1 MRNIELG
8 EKLRS
13 HRGELTALMES
24 ELGAEKLEALEKVI
38 YPVDLSYDDVIED
51 IVDSDRYDNSDNYSY
66 NGTTDDFIKA
76 FKLVLTDDDIEF
88 IKEFIH
94 DEFENLPFYNGEIT
108 DEFLYLIFKDHYYD
122 DEFSKELESI
132 EDLASMLIADKYYK
146 YFKLDF
152 IKEFLGE

>member
-8 EKLRS
+8 EKLRNR
-13 HRGELTALMES
+13 RGELTALMER

-38 YPVDLSYDDVIED
+38 FSVDLSYDDVIED
-51 IVDSDRYDNSDNYSY
+51 IVDSDRYDNSDNYCY
-66 NGTTDDFIKA
+66 DGTTDDFIKA

-88 IKEFIH
+88 LKDDLEK
-94 DEFENLPFYNGEIT
+94 LPFYKGEID
-108 DEFLYLIFKDHYYD
+108 DELLYMIFKDHYYD
-122 DEFSKELESI
+122 DEFERELSNI
-132 EDLASMLIADKYYK
+132 DDIASMLIADKYYK

>member
-8 EKLRS
+8 KKLRN
-13 HRGELTALMES
+13 RRKELEALMES

-66 NGTTDDFIKA
+66 DGTTDAFIKA

-88 IKEFIH
+88 IKEFIN
-94 DEFENLPFYNGEIT
+94 DEFDNLPFYKGEIT
-108 DEFLYLIFKDHYYD
+108 DELLYLIFKDKDYD
-122 DEFSKELESI
+122 DKFYKVLTNI
-132 EDLASMLIADKYYK
+132 EDLALMLIADKYYK

>member
-8 EKLRS
+8 EKLKS
-13 HRGELTALMES
+13 HRGELKALMES

-51 IVDSDRYDNSDNYSY
+51 IVDSDRFDNSDNYSY
-66 NGTTDDFIKA
+66 DGTTDDFIKA

-88 IKEFIH
+88 IKEFIN
-94 DEFENLPFYNGEIT
+94 DEFGNLPFYDGKID

-122 DEFSKELESI
+122 DEFEKELSNI
-132 EDLASMLIADKYYK
+132 EDIASMLIADKYYK

-152 IKEFLGE
+152 IKNFLGE

>member
-1 MRNIELG
+1 MKNIELG

-13 HRGELTALMES
+13 HRGELTALIES

-51 IVDSDRYDNSDNYSY
+51 IVDSNRYDNSDNYSY
-66 NGTTDDFIKA
+66 DGTTDDFIKA
-76 FKLVLTDDDIEF
+76 FKLVLTDDDIEML
-88 IKEFIH
+88 KDDLES
-94 DEFENLPFYNGEIT
+94 LPFYKGEID
-108 DEFLYLIFKDHYYD
+108 DELLYLIFKDHYYD
-122 DEFSKELESI
+122 DEFEKELSNI
-132 EDLASMLIADKYYK
+132 EDIALMLIADKYYK